1 MKKCIALLMA
11 VTLAFGVGS
20 NVLAKESAPPADTEQ
35 RTLDAAKMYRVS
47 HELIID
53 LNSGQAVLDGKSLSL
68 DKPIMKNGRVFVPL
82 RTLRATEAVKVLK
95 FDASSQQVQVVMNS
109 ELKPPFEQLFFRI
122 GSDKVYMENGSAL
135 PDVTIAQPF
144 VAKGVTYI
152 PIQALTYLGITP
164 ATANQK
170 VSLKWSN
177 KVIELLKPKWETDK
191 DSTTFTMLYQK
202 DMNTPSIATAL
213 SGGGWVGGND
223 HAKVLKK
230 DILLD
235 GQKYN
240 RIEFTLPLRPGP
252 NALKIT
258 AVSGGEQLISVMRK
272 VSKEGATPVRLSDEG
287 KKYIAFDQ
295 SASGYLRIPQ
305 GGSID
310 IAGRVLAGNEKLGA
324 LHFTVQQYDDKQAIK
339 SNPYKDI
346 KEGKMP
352 IQEQAFKGSVKLQNK
367 GYYLITLYSADNVP
381 AFDRGAWAE
390 IVVEVYK

>member
-1 MKKCIALLMA
+1 MKRCIALLMA
-11 VTLAFGVGS
+11 VMLAFGVGS
-20 NVLAKESAPPADTEQ
+20 NAYAKESALPADTEQ
-35 RTLDAAKMYRVS
+35 ETMDTAKMYRVS
-47 HELIID
+47 HELIVD
-53 LNSGQAVLDGKSLSL
+53 LNNGQAVLNGKSLSL
-68 DKPIMKNGRVFVPL
+68 DKPIMKNGRVYVPL

-95 FDASSQQVQVVMNS
+95 FDASAQQVQVVMNS
-109 ELKPPFEQLFFRI
+109 ELKPPFEELFFRI
-122 GSDKVYMENGSAL
+122 GSDKVYMGNGSTL
-135 PDVTIAQPF
+135 PDVTIAKPF

-223 HAKVLKK
+223 NAKVLKK
-230 DILLD
+230 DISLD

-240 RIEFTLPLRPGP
+240 RIEFTLHLRPGP

-258 AVSGGEQLISVMRK
+258 AVSGGEKLLSVIRK
-272 VSKEGATPVRLSDEG
+272 VSNEGATPVRLSDEG

-295 SASGYLRIPQ
+295 SASGYIRIPQ
-305 GGSID
+305 GGAID
-310 IAGRVLAGNEKLGA
+310 IAGRILAGNEKLGA
-324 LHFTVQQYDDKQAIK
+324 LSFTVQQYDDEQAVK

-346 KEGKMP
+346 KEGNMP